1 MCVPRA
7 SATASTADWNLCN
20 DDAVDYYVN
29 TVLGNMVSKDGKR
42 RNMDGC
48 GNFNIFLDQFRISR
62 AIFSPVLYIP
72 GHGTP
77 HVGR

>member
-7 SATASTADWNLCN
+7 SATTSTADWNLCN

-48 GNFNIFLDQFRISR
+48 GNFNIF
-62 AIFSPVLYIP
+62 
-72 GHGTP
+72 
-77 HVGR
+77 